1 MFKLNTCMLYNRG
14 RKLPSLT
21 SYFRFFLG
29 DDSSHHRPSIIP
41 SYLLEWMTLFLL
53 PKNVAGRKGGSAW
66 SYKELVEG
74 LGKNYG
80 RRYENVTIKQ
90 PRGGYRPRRMARDD
104 YRHGKKVMHDDAKAT
119 IVVKLEQ
126 SLLRRAAKKV
136 SLYYV
141 S

>member
-1 MFKLNTCMLYNRG
+1 LTHELAILTHELADDDPKKFNLSTPKRG
-14 RKLPSLT
+14 SWACQRVLQIYPGSTRIKQDILKVFDSMAKVRK
-21 SYFRFFLG
+21 
-29 DDSSHHRPSIIP
+29 
-41 SYLLEWMTLFLL
+41 
-53 PKNVAGRKGGSAW
+53 AGGI
-66 SYKELVEG
+66 LVEG
-74 LGKNYG
+74 LGKNYA
-80 RRYENVTIKQ
+80 RRYENVTIMQ